1 MGPLDRVTQSGI
13 ERLSRAQYLKLPQLC
28 GQQMSNHNRELAPHL
43 GRSFFWPDRTPE
55 FPNDAVLAI
64 AYAISDGVITFVG
77 PCFWMS
83 LILLFLVA
91 ELGG

>member
-1 MGPLDRVTQSGI
+1 MP
-13 ERLSRAQYLKLPQLC
+13 
-28 GQQMSNHNRELAPHL
+28 NHDRELAPHL
-43 GRSFFWPDRTPE
+43 ERSFFWPGGRPE
-55 FPNDAVLAI
+55 FSDDALLAI

-77 PCFWMS
+77 PCFWVS

>member
-1 MGPLDRVTQSGI
+1 
-13 ERLSRAQYLKLPQLC
+13 
-28 GQQMSNHNRELAPHL
+28 MSNQDRELASHL

-64 AYAISDGVITFVG
+64 AYAISDSVITFVG
-77 PCFWMS
+77 PCFWMA

>member
-1 MGPLDRVTQSGI
+1 MP
-13 ERLSRAQYLKLPQLC
+13 
-28 GQQMSNHNRELAPHL
+28 NHDRELAPHL

-77 PCFWMS
+77 PCFWMA

>member
-1 MGPLDRVTQSGI
+1 MPNHEL
-13 ERLSRAQYLKLPQLC
+13 EFAPRL
-28 GQQMSNHNRELAPHL
+28 E
-43 GRSFFWPDRTPE
+43 RSFFWPDRTPE
-55 FPNDAVLAI
+55 FSNDPVLAI